1 MSNSAIIP
9 PATAAFYLTAAHIYT
24 QTAPSTHVSD
34 WDILGVSLSPSHMLS
49 CQDQAQY
56 DLRPSWRRQAADLHW
71 IGKGKILR
79 SDEQKVAYLK
89 TLTFQILLQPLHFSG
104 HARLNSLLTSA
115 GINLNGFC
123 LKLLAPKLPWFQYL
137 YSYLIMVKIQLCT
150 ANTVNE
156 GKVWT
161 F

>member
-9 PATAAFYLTAAHIYT
+9 PATAAFYLTAAYIYT
-24 QTAPSTHVSD
+24 QTALISHVSD

-89 TLTFQILLQPLHFSG
+89 ILTFQILLQPLHSSG

-123 LKLLAPKLPWFQYL
+123 LKRHQSYQFQYL